1 VSVEFVEDASRLA
14 FLSFPVPPMPTSS
27 IYNSSGMAE
36 WGNRELRSETDRQL
50 ISRSW
55 MRSNTSYY
63 STWIERLYGL
73 HFILQEERG

>member
-36 WGNRELRSETDRQL
+36 WGNRELRSETDRAD
-50 ISRSW
+50 
-55 MRSNTSYY
+55 
-63 STWIERLYGL
+63 
-73 HFILQEERG
+73 